1 MGHTEY
7 KFEKFIEPQF
17 PIYASRQM
25 GREELVHNH
34 YHGSAEIM
42 CVLEGRVK
50 ILVGTAYIECQ
61 KGDIIFIPPSMVH
74 EVFSLTEDA
83 AIQGMVFEL
92 SLVEVA
98 ALQLDFSEL
107 FRRSQGLQYV
117 ITTKDEGYE
126 ELYGYI
132 KNILNVYGSFSAG
145 SRIQIAANLL
155 LIMARLIRLFSLEES
170 SHDRN
175 YKKLRAVLS
184 YVEKHYTE
192 KIQIS
197 ELSEIIHVC
206 DDRLIRLFKEVTGET
221 PIEYIMNL
229 RIEAAI
235 KLLSTTDLSVADV
248 AEKVGFGS
256 DTYMTRV
263 FKQKLNTTPGKYRH
277 KHKKD

>member
-1 MGHTEY
+1 MGQTEY

-25 GREELVHNH
+25 GRPELVQNH

-42 CVLEGRVK
+42 CVLEGRIK
-50 ILVGTAYIECQ
+50 MLIGTVYRECE

-117 ITTKDEGYE
+117 ITSKAEGYA
-126 ELYGYI
+126 ELCGYI
-132 KNILNVYGSFSAG
+132 KNILDVYGSFSAG
-145 SRIQIAANLL
+145 SRIQIASNLL

-170 SHDRN
+170 AHDKN

-184 YVEKHYTE
+184 YVEKNYTE

-263 FKQKLNTTPGKYRH
+263 FRQKLNTTPGKYRQ

>member
-1 MGHTEY
+1 MGQTEY

-25 GREELVHNH
+25 GRPELVQNH

-42 CVLEGRVK
+42 CVLEGRIK
-50 ILVGTAYIECQ
+50 MLIGTVYRECE

-83 AIQGMVFEL
+83 AIQGMVFDL

-117 ITTKDEGYE
+117 ITSKAEGYA
-126 ELYGYI
+126 ELCGYI
-132 KNILNVYGSFSAG
+132 KNILDVYGSFSAG
-145 SRIQIAANLL
+145 SRIQIASNLL

-170 SHDRN
+170 AHDKN

-184 YVEKHYTE
+184 YVEKNYTE

-263 FKQKLNTTPGKYRH
+263 FRQKLNTTPGKYLQ

>member
-25 GREELVHNH
+25 GREELVQNH

-235 KLLSTTDLSVADV
+235 KLLSTTELSIADI
-248 AEKVGFGS
+248 ADQTGFGS
-256 DTYMTRV
+256 ATYMTRV

-277 KHKKD
+277 

>member
-1 MGHTEY
+1 MGQTEY

-25 GREELVHNH
+25 GREELVQNH

-117 ITTKDEGYE
+117 ITSKAEGYA
-126 ELYGYI
+126 ELCGYI
-132 KNILNVYGSFSAG
+132 KNILDVYGSFSAG
-145 SRIQIAANLL
+145 SRIQIASNLL

-170 SHDRN
+170 AHDKN

-184 YVEKHYTE
+184 YVEKNYTE

-263 FKQKLNTTPGKYRH
+263 FRQKLNTTPGKYRQ

>member
-1 MGHTEY
+1 MGQTEY

-25 GREELVHNH
+25 GRPELVQNH

-42 CVLEGRVK
+42 CVLEGRIK
-50 ILVGTAYIECQ
+50 MLIGTVYRECE

-83 AIQGMVFEL
+83 AIQGMVFDL
-92 SLVEVA
+92 SLVDVA

-117 ITTKDEGYE
+117 ITSKAEGYA
-126 ELYGYI
+126 ELCGYI
-132 KNILNVYGSFSAG
+132 KNILDVYGSFSAG
-145 SRIQIAANLL
+145 SRIQIASNLL

-170 SHDRN
+170 AHDKN

-184 YVEKHYTE
+184 YVEKNYTE

-263 FKQKLNTTPGKYRH
+263 FRQKLNTTPGKYRQ

>member
-1 MGHTEY
+1 MGQTEY

-25 GREELVHNH
+25 GRPELVQNH

-42 CVLEGRVK
+42 CVLEGRIK
-50 ILVGTAYIECQ
+50 MLIGTVYRECE

-117 ITTKDEGYE
+117 ITSKAEGYA
-126 ELYGYI
+126 ELCGYI
-132 KNILNVYGSFSAG
+132 KNILDVYGSFSAG
-145 SRIQIAANLL
+145 SRIQIASNLL

-170 SHDRN
+170 AHDKN

-184 YVEKHYTE
+184 YVEKNYTE

-248 AEKVGFGS
+248 AEKVGFRS

-263 FKQKLNTTPGKYRH
+263 FRQKLNTTPGKYRQ

>member
-1 MGHTEY
+1 MGQTEY

-17 PIYASRQM
+17 PIYASKQM
-25 GREELVHNH
+25 GRTELVQNH

-50 ILVGTAYIECQ
+50 MLIGTVYRECE
-61 KGDIIFIPPSMVH
+61 KGDIIFIPPSVVH

-98 ALQLDFSEL
+98 ALRLDFSEL

-117 ITTKDEGYE
+117 ITAKDEGYE
-126 ELYGYI
+126 ELYGHI
-132 KNILNVYGSFSAG
+132 ENILKVYGSFSAG
-145 SRIQIAANLL
+145 SRVQIAANLL

-175 YKKLRAVLS
+175 YKKLRAVLG

-197 ELSEIIHVC
+197 KLSEIIHVC

-221 PIEYIMNL
+221 PIEYMNL

-235 KLLSTTDLSVADV
+235 KLLSATDLSVADI